1 MGQAIE
7 GNGGVMEK
15 GTFEKGQSIPL
26 AFRAEQA
33 LKEAVAEA
41 IADHKRNGDPIV
53 VWQDG
58 KVVKVAADQIEIR
71 GPTAVNGVRQNPPC
85 S

>member
-1 MGQAIE
+1 MK
-7 GNGGVMEK
+7 K
-15 GTFEKGQSIPL
+15 GKKSMSDIPL
-26 AFRAEQA
+26 EIRAEEA

-58 KVVKVAADQIEIR
+58 KVVKVAPDQIEIR
-71 GPTAVNGVRQNPPC
+71 ELAGEYKNP
-85 S
+85 SKKGN

>member
-1 MGQAIE
+1 MKKG
-7 GNGGVMEK
+7 EK
-15 GTFEKGQSIPL
+15 SMSDIPL
-26 AFRAEQA
+26 EIRAEEA

-71 GPTAVNGVRQNPPC
+71 EPAAEYKKFNKKDK
-85 S
+85 

>member
-1 MGQAIE
+1 MKKSKK
-7 GNGGVMEK
+7 V
-15 GTFEKGQSIPL
+15 SVIPL
-26 AFRAEQA
+26 KIRAEEA

-71 GPTAVNGVRQNPPC
+71 EPTAVNGVRQNPPC

>member
-1 MGQAIE
+1 
-7 GNGGVMEK
+7 MEK
-15 GTFEKGQSIPL
+15 DTFEKRQSIPL

-41 IADHKRNGDPIV
+41 IADHKRHGVPIV

-58 KVVKVAADQIEIR
+58 QVVKIPAER
-71 GPTAVNGVRQNPPC
+71 MAVREPATKYKTSKRNEKDK
-85 S
+85 

>member
-1 MGQAIE
+1 
-7 GNGGVMEK
+7 MEK
-15 GTFEKGQSIPL
+15 DAFEKRQSIPL

-41 IADHKRNGDPIV
+41 IADHKRHGVPIV

-58 KVVKVAADQIEIR
+58 QVVKI
-71 GPTAVNGVRQNPPC
+71 PC
-85 S
+85 

>member
-1 MGQAIE
+1 
-7 GNGGVMEK
+7 MEK
-15 GTFEKGQSIPL
+15 DAFEKTQSIPL

-41 IADHKRNGDPIV
+41 IADHKRHGVPIV

-58 KVVKVAADQIEIR
+58 QVVKIPADRIGSKGASDKI
-71 GPTAVNGVRQNPPC
+71 QNIQKK
-85 S
+85 